1 VILEGKKYDHLSS
14 KQTQGTEAAKED
26 KPRPAREAETA
37 KEKKGPNWAAGS
49 FALNLWRTWRDWWN
63 ENG

>member
-1 VILEGKKYDHLSS
+1 LEGKKCEHPSS
-14 KQTQGTEAAKED
+14 ETARETETKKED
-26 KPRPAREAETA
+26 KPEPTRGTEQA

-63 ENG
+63 DSE